1 MPRLAGSAKLLR
13 AMNSSATLAHLLQAG
28 QLTRA
33 ELRERTGLS
42 KPTSSEMLR
51 LLTDAGLAVVTG
63 RTAGSVGPT
72 AEIYAPNADAAYAV
86 AVSIRDTLGA
96 DRPALATAVC
106 DLNSTLRDRTE
117 ARIDFTRVAPAAA
130 VAKAVADACARAG
143 ADPSRVRHVQVGVP
157 GSYDRRTDVLRYV
170 DVPGWDRP
178 GILAEIRAGLDLP
191 ASAMVAI
198 ENDVK
203 LAAIAERHRG
213 VAAGA
218 ESFSLLWLGTGVG
231 LATDLGGAV
240 LRGSRGGA
248 GEIGY
253 LPLCGGHA
261 PAWDRGTGDLQD
273 LLGGDAVLALAAE
286 CAITAATPGEAVS
299 AAVAG
304 GVDQFLDRL
313 AHRIAFALATVV
325 AVLDPPLVVLA
336 GEVAQAGGARLRDA
350 VAVAMESTSTAPVA
364 TPADP
369 RNAKTA
375 ATPEPRTAKQAATPP
390 KPRNSDDAATPSKP
404 RNADTSG
411 RTDADVQIAVTAVD
425 DDAVLLGGL
434 DAGLAA
440 LHESLISSLA
450 QPSSD

>member
-1 MPRLAGSAKLLR
+1 MSRLAGSAKLLR

-63 RTAGSVGPT
+63 RTTGSVGPT
-72 AEIYAPNADAAYAV
+72 AEIYAPNGDAAYAV
-86 AVSIRDTLGA
+86 AISVRDTLGH
-96 DRPALATAVC
+96 DRPGLATAIC
-106 DLNSTLRDRTE
+106 DLSASLRHRAESRVDFARVDPSTV
-117 ARIDFTRVAPAAA
+117 VAQA
-130 VAKAVADACARAG
+130 VAEACERAG
-143 ADPSRVRHVQVGVP
+143 AEPRRVRHVQVGVA
-157 GSYDRRTDVLRYV
+157 GSYDPRTDVLHHV
-170 DVPGWDRP
+170 DVPGWARP
-178 GILAEIRAGLDLP
+178 GILAEIRAGLDL
-191 ASAMVAI
+191 AAGATVAI

-218 ESFSLLWLGTGVG
+218 DSFSLLWLGTGVG
-231 LATDLGGAV
+231 LATDLGGV
-240 LRGSRGGA
+240 LLRGSRGGA

-261 PAWDRGTGDLQD
+261 PDWIGGPGDLQD
-273 LLGGDAVLALAAE
+273 LVGGDAVLALAAE
-286 CAITAATPGEAVS
+286 SGISAATPGEAVG

-304 GVDQFLDRL
+304 NVDRFLDPL

-350 VAVAMESTSTAPVA
+350 VAAALPSTLTAPAA
-364 TPADP
+364 TLAEP
-369 RNAKTA
+369 RNAKSAASPPEQRTAKTA
-375 ATPEPRTAKQAATPP
+375 ATLAE
-390 KPRNSDDAATPSKP
+390 P
-404 RNADTSG
+404 RNAETSG
-411 RTDADVQIAVTAVD
+411 RIDYDVQIAVTAVG

>member
-1 MPRLAGSAKLLR
+1 MSRLAGSAKLLR

-72 AEIYAPNADAAYAV
+72 AEIYAPNGDAAYAV

-96 DRPALATAVC
+96 DRPGLATAMC
-106 DLNSTLRDRTE
+106 DLSATLRDRTE
-117 ARIDFTRVAPAAA
+117 SRVDFARVAPE
-130 VAKAVADACARAG
+130 KAVAQAVAEACERG
-143 ADPSRVRHVQVGVP
+143 GIDRRRVRHVQVGVP
-157 GSYDRRTDVLRYV
+157 GSYDPRTDVLRYV

-178 GILAEIRAGLDLP
+178 AILAGIRASLDLP
-191 ASAMVAI
+191 DGATVAI

-203 LAAIAERHRG
+203 LAVIAERHRG
-213 VAAGA
+213 VASGA
-218 ESFSLLWLGTGVG
+218 ESFCLLWLGTGVG
-231 LATDLGGAV
+231 LATDLGGTL
-240 LRGSRGGA
+240 LRGSRGSA

-253 LPLCGGHA
+253 LPLCGGH
-261 PAWDRGTGDLQD
+261 PPDWIRGTGDLQD
-273 LLGGDAVLALAAE
+273 LLGGDAVRALAAD
-286 CAITAATPGEAVS
+286 CGISAATPGEAVS

-304 GVDQFLDRL
+304 EVDQFLERL
-313 AHRIAFALATVV
+313 AQRIAFALTTVV

-336 GEVAQAGGARLRDA
+336 GEVAQAGGERLRDA
-350 VAVAMESTSTAPVA
+350 VAVAMESASTASAA
-364 TPADP
+364 THAEPRNTKPSVTPPRPRSASTAEP
-369 RNAKTA
+369 RNA
-375 ATPEPRTAKQAATPP
+375 E
-390 KPRNSDDAATPSKP
+390 
-404 RNADTSG
+404 TSG
-411 RTDADVQIAVTAVD
+411 RTDYDVQIAVTAVD

-440 LHESLISSLA
+440 LQESLISSLA

>member
-1 MPRLAGSAKLLR
+1 MSRLAGSAKLLR

-51 LLTDAGLAVVTG
+51 LLTDAGLAIVTG
-63 RTAGSVGPT
+63 RTTGSVGPT
-72 AEIYAPNADAAYAV
+72 AEIYAPNGDAAYAV

-96 DRPALATAVC
+96 DRPELATAVC
-106 DLNSTLRDRTE
+106 DLNAALRDRAE
-117 ARIDFTRVAPAAA
+117 VRIDFAGVSPATA
-130 VAKAVADACARAG
+130 VARAVTDACARAG
-143 ADPSRVRHVQVGVP
+143 ADPLRVGHVQVGVP
-157 GSYDRRTDVLRYV
+157 GSYDLRTDVLRYV

-178 GILAEIRAGLDLP
+178 GILAAIRAGLDLP
-191 ASAMVAI
+191 AGATVAI

-218 ESFSLLWLGTGVG
+218 DSFSLLWLGTGVG
-231 LATDLGGAV
+231 LATDLRGTV
-240 LRGSRGGA
+240 LRGARGGA

-253 LPLCGGHA
+253 LPLCGGH
-261 PAWDRGTGDLQD
+261 PPEWVGGPGDLQD
-273 LLGGDAVLALAAE
+273 LLGGDAVCALAAE
-286 CAITAATPGEAVS
+286 CGITAATPGDAVS
-299 AAVAG
+299 VALAG
-304 GVDQFLDRL
+304 EVDQFLEQL
-313 AHRIAFALATVV
+313 ANRIAFALSTVV

-336 GEVAQAGGARLRDA
+336 GEVAQAGGERLRDA
-350 VAVAMESTSTAPVA
+350 VAAAIESTTSIPAPPATA
-364 TPADP
+364 
-369 RNAKTA
+369 
-375 ATPEPRTAKQAATPP
+375 P
-390 KPRNSDDAATPSKP
+390 KPRNPDAAAPRGSS
-404 RNADTSG
+404 RNAHTSG
-411 RTDADVQIAVTAVD
+411 RTELDVQIAVTAVQ

>member
-1 MPRLAGSAKLLR
+1 MSRLAGSAKLLR

-51 LLTDAGLAVVTG
+51 LLTDAGLAIVTG
-63 RTAGSVGPT
+63 RTTGSIGPT
-72 AEIYAPNADAAYAV
+72 AEIYAPNGDAAYAV

-96 DRPALATAVC
+96 NRPELATAVC
-106 DLNSTLRDRTE
+106 DLNATLRDRAE
-117 ARIDFTRVAPAAA
+117 VRIDFAGVSPATA
-130 VAKAVADACARAG
+130 VAQAVTDACARAG
-143 ADPSRVRHVQVGVP
+143 ADPLRVGHVQVGVP
-157 GSYDRRTDVLRYV
+157 GSYDLRTDVLRYV

-178 GILAEIRAGLDLP
+178 GILAAIRVGLDLP
-191 ASAMVAI
+191 AGATVAI

-231 LATDLGGAV
+231 LATDLGGTL
-240 LRGSRGGA
+240 LRGARGGA

-253 LPLCGGHA
+253 LPLCGGH
-261 PAWDRGTGDLQD
+261 PPDWVRGTGDLQD
-273 LLGGDAVLALAAE
+273 LLGGDAVCALAAE
-286 CAITAATPGEAVS
+286 CGITAATPGDAVS

-304 GVDQFLDRL
+304 GVDRFLGQL
-313 AHRIAFALATVV
+313 ASRIAFALSTVV

-336 GEVAQAGGARLRDA
+336 GEVAQAGGERLREA
-350 VAVAMESTSTAPVA
+350 VAAAIESTTSTSTPTS
-364 TPADP
+364 TPAP
-369 RNAKTA
+369 APEPA
-375 ATPEPRTAKQAATPP
+375 ATAP
-390 KPRNSDDAATPSKP
+390 KPRDPDAAATRASS
-404 RNADTSG
+404 RDAHTSG
-411 RTDADVQIAVTAVD
+411 RTEHDVQIAVTAVE